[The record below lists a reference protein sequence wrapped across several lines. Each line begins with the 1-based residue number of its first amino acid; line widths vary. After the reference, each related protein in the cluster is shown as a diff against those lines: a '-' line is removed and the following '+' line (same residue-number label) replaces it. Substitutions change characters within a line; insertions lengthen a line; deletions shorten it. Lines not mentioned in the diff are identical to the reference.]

1 MAKISKPQYAE
12 KVKKL
17 SEEEVERLLSRMS
30 GKLPRRLQKEKLS
43 LANALAIQMELEDE
57 QLQEWRRM
65 MAILNKKEAE
75 KAKDK
80 AAGKVAEARNQK
92 TAAEAKTA
100 PKPAAKAKPVAK
112 AAAPKTRAPA
122 KRKSPMAGTATKP

>member
-17 SEEEVERLLSRMS
+17 SEEEVERLLSRMT

>member
-17 SEEEVERLLSRMS
+17 SEEEVERLLSRMT

-92 TAAEAKTA
+92 TAAEVKTA

>member
-1 MAKISKPQYAE
+1 MAKISKPEYEE

-17 SEEEVERLLSRMS
+17 SEEEVERLLSRMA

-122 KRKSPMAGTATKP
+122 KRKSPTAGTATKP

>member
-17 SEEEVERLLSRMS
+17 SEEEVERLLSRMA

-57 QLQEWRRM
+57 QLQEWRKM

>member
-92 TAAEAKTA
+92 TAAEVKTA

>member
-17 SEEEVERLLSRMS
+17 SEEEVERLLSRMA